1 MTNVIMNI
9 FIKGFDCYTKINCAF
24 ERSNDK
30 MRQASYTTI
39 RYKSLF
45 FASFNMKNNIAKEPC
60 HPGFESL
67 QSVLLNERDI
77 QRISLKLFIA
87 RYEILQ
93 FNKAYSTGTVVDC
106 VSVLKKFCIQLF

>member
-1 MTNVIMNI
+1 MNI
-9 FIKGFDCYTKINCAF
+9 FIEGFDCYTKINCAF

-77 QRISLKLFIA
+77 QRISFKLFIA
-87 RYEILQ
+87 FGMKF
-93 FNKAYSTGTVVDC
+93 FNLVKRIAREQLSTVYPY
-106 VSVLKKFCIQLF
+106 